1 MSLNCHQIMIFLV
14 KDLKD
19 YFLFD
24 VGQFE
29 LHFNDFSMKEVVN
42 DCYKIYEYKMNQK
55 KLKFF
60 LDIDPN
66 IPDKWRND
74 KDRI

>member
-1 MSLNCHQIMIFLV
+1 MIFLV

-29 LHFNDFSMKEVVN
+29 LHFNDFSIKEIIN
-42 DCYKIYEYKMNQK
+42 DCYKIYEYKMN
-55 KLKFF
+55 
-60 LDIDPN
+60 
-66 IPDKWRND
+66 
-74 KDRI
+74 